1 MDPVQKYRLIN
12 PELMRTLMQRTG
24 TGSSIS
30 NRELAVAAGVSHGTI
45 DNILRGIS
53 KIQKEP
59 VASAICRTIGVDLL
73 ILWAPIGRA
82 VPADDDA
89 SPSHRLTVA
98 S

>member
-12 PELMRTLMQRTG
+12 PALMRTLMQRTG

-30 NRELAVAAGVSHGTI
+30 NRELAAAAGVSHGTI
-45 DNILRGIS
+45 DNLLNGVH

-59 VASAICRTIGVDLL
+59 VAYAICQTIGVDLL

-82 VPADDDA
+82 VPATDDVRSGPMA
-89 SPSHRLTVA
+89 VA
-98 S
+98 L